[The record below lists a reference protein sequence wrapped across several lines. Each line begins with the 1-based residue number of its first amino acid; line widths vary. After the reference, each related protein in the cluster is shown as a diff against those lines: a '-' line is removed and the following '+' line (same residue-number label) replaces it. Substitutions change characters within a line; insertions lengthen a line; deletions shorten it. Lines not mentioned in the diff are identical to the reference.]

1 MCVHVCVEV
10 SSTAYSC
17 ISGRQVCYCNISCLL
32 LCLPVPGDE
41 MGGGGGEVV
50 ELGHKTGDVHLAAA
64 GTHITPQGEG
74 PANPTPFSPTAKQTT
89 MERAKLPKSPKR

>member
-1 MCVHVCVEV
+1 M
-10 SSTAYSC
+10 
-17 ISGRQVCYCNISCLL
+17 
-32 LCLPVPGDE
+32 
-41 MGGGGGEVV
+41 